1 MSNYNVEKDGYEK
14 LPYAYPITEHSYN
27 PDYQSNNENNNQNNS
42 QVNYESNNQNIEKN
56 QNTTEYLND
65 EEIARNLSR
74 EINEQPETRVVII
87 DRRTDDSLAT
97 SCCLGGALAMLCC
110 TIQ

>member
-14 LPYAYPITEHSYN
+14 LPYAYPITSSDYN
-27 PDYQSNNENNNQNNS
+27 PDYQNDNQNKEINNCDGNNQKMK
-42 QVNYESNNQNIEKN
+42 KN
-56 QNTTEYLND
+56 QNTAEYLND
-65 EEIARNLSR
+65 EEIAVNLSR
-74 EINEQPETRVVII
+74 ELNEQPETRVVII
-87 DRRTDDSLAT
+87 DRRTNDDSLAT

>member
-1 MSNYNVEKDGYEK
+1 MSNYNNEKDGYEK
-14 LPYAYPITEHSYN
+14 LPYAYPIAEHSYN
-27 PDYQSNNENNNQNNS
+27 PDYQNNNQSNYESNN
-42 QVNYESNNQNIEKN
+42 ESNNQNIEKN

-74 EINEQPETRVVII
+74 ELNEQPETRVVII

>member
-27 PDYQSNNENNNQNNS
+27 PDYQNNNQS
-42 QVNYESNNQNIEKN
+42 NYENNNQNIEKN

-74 EINEQPETRVVII
+74 ELNEQPETRVVII
-87 DRRTDDSLAT
+87 DRRNNDDSLAT

>member
-1 MSNYNVEKDGYEK
+1 MSNYNVEKEEYEK

-27 PDYQSNNENNNQNNS
+27 QDNQKN
-42 QVNYESNNQNIEKN
+42 N

-74 EINEQPETRVVII
+74 ELNQQPETRVVII
-87 DRRTDDSLAT
+87 DRRTNDDSLTT